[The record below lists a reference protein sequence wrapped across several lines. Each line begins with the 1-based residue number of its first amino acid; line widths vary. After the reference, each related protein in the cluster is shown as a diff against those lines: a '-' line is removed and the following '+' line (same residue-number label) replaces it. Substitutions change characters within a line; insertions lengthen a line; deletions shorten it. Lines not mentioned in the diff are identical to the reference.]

1 MSDRTQAGQPAS
13 LARAEVRT
21 RFDLPAEPLTLADAR
36 LAVVN
41 ATLAACWGGEMAL
54 VRRRGVAA
62 PEAAEQAA
70 LLRWLGIHWVD
81 AECGEAESSP
91 PPMGGKRREDTRLWQ
106 RAWEDQR
113 LGISHAVVAEQ
124 ADALVAAS
132 EHVAQRMGRRPTCY
146 LAVGPAQFAD
156 DVPVDLA
163 WYRERGFVPGGLR
176 DLLAASTCWATPPA
190 EPDAGELTARFRAGR
205 LSQSPWHL
213 DLKAL
218 RAAARYAMRQANPA
232 SVTELLRPRLIAA
245 YSRWHRAEGTSHTPE
260 GWLAI
265 LADAVRQESACL
277 SEAAELAAFAFA
289 GRVDTMTAEALASLQ
304 GDHVPAVLQECLAR
318 INPDGLET
326 PGRAAAFFQVLRHHF
341 RDMLGLRGR
350 QVMFPI
356 RAALAGSMIGPCLGI
371 VASLLGSE
379 RCQDRLCAALE
390 TLHTNEGSRL
400 G

>member
-1 MSDRTQAGQPAS
+1 MSDRTQAGQPS
-13 LARAEVRT
+13 SPARAEVRT
-21 RFDLPAEPLTLADAR
+21 RFDLPDRPLTLADAR
-36 LAVVN
+36 LAVAN
-41 ATLAACWGGEMAL
+41 ATLAECWGGEMAL
-54 VRRRGVAA
+54 VQQFGVATA
-62 PEAAEQAA
+62 EAADQAA

-81 AECGEAESSP
+81 AECGETESSSP
-91 PPMGGKRREDTRLWQ
+91 PMDGKRPEDARRW
-106 RAWEDQR
+106 RRMWEDQR
-113 LGISHAVVAEQ
+113 LGISHAVVAER
-124 ADALVAAS
+124 ADELAAAS
-132 EHVAQRMGRRPTCY
+132 ERAARAMDRRPTCY

-190 EPDAGELTARFRAGR
+190 EPDAGELTAHFRAGR
-205 LSQSPWHL
+205 LSQGPWHL
-213 DLKAL
+213 DGEAL
-218 RAAARYAMRQANPA
+218 RAAARRSMRQANPA
-232 SVTELLRPRLIAA
+232 RVTELLRPRLVAE
-245 YSRWHRAEGTSHTPE
+245 YGRWHRAEGTSHTPE

-390 TLHTNEGSRL
+390 ALHTNEGSRL